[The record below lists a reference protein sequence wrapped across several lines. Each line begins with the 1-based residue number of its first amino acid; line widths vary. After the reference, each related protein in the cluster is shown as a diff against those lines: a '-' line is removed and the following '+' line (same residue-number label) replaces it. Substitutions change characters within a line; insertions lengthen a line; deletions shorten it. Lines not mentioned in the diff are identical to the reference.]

1 MKMNMRKSLTLV
13 LAGAISL
20 TLLAGCG
27 GGGSPSE
34 TISSGSTAPIQKDS
48 AILATS
54 GEPTRFFPCGADGSN
69 GNDYL
74 VLNNIYDTLVFLDAD
89 GTIQPC
95 LAREWSVS
103 EDGLCYTFHLQEGV
117 TFHDGTPLTAE
128 DVVFTY
134 DLSVQNSTGKA
145 LIINY
150 DRAEAVDD
158 STVNIYLTAPYAA
171 FLNGCASRAGGIISK
186 AYYEQAGEDGY
197 QSAPIGTGPY
207 KFVSAV
213 SGDTIT
219 WRPTRAIGA
228 SLPPSRPSISRQ

>member
-1 MKMNMRKSLTLV
+1 MNMRKSLTLV

-145 LIINY
+145 SS
-150 DRAEAVDD
+150 
-158 STVNIYLTAPYAA
+158 STMIAPR
-171 FLNGCASRAGGIISK
+171 LWMI
-186 AYYEQAGEDGY
+186 
-197 QSAPIGTGPY
+197 AP
-207 KFVSAV
+207 
-213 SGDTIT
+213 
-219 WRPTRAIGA
+219 
-228 SLPPSRPSISRQ
+228 

>member
-1 MKMNMRKSLTLV
+1 MCLSQPLPCPWFSWRAV
-13 LAGAISL
+13 AEGIPPPAEIP
-20 TLLAGCG
+20 AH
-27 GGGSPSE
+27 
-34 TISSGSTAPIQKDS
+34 STASAGTATKDS

-95 LAREWSVS
+95 LAKDWTIS

-117 TFHDGTPLTAE
+117 TFHDEHADDRRGCG
-128 DVVFTY
+128 FTH

-150 DRAEAVDD
+150 DHAEAVDD
-158 STVNIYLTAPYAA
+158 NTVKIYLTAPYAA
-171 FLNGCASRAGGIISK
+171 FLNGVRLPPQAASCSK
-186 AYYEQAGEDGY
+186 AYYEEVGEEGY
-197 QSAPIGTGPY
+197 QAAPVGTGPY

-219 WRPTRAIGA
+219 LEANENYWREPAAI
-228 SLPPSRPSISRQ
+228 RTI

>member
-1 MKMNMRKSLTLV
+1 MKLNTKTRKALALLSAASLSLV
-13 LAGAISL
+13 
-20 TLLAGCG
+20 LLAGCG
-27 GGGSPSE
+27 GGD
-34 TISSGSTAPIQKDS
+34 TTSSGNPSPDSTASADTATKDS

-95 LAREWSVS
+95 LAKDWTIS

-117 TFHDGTPLTAE
+117 TFHDGTAMTAE

-150 DRAEAVDD
+150 DQAEAVDENP
-158 STVNIYLTAPYAA
+158 VKIYLTAP
-171 FLNGCASRAGGIISK
+171 
-186 AYYEQAGEDGY
+186 
-197 QSAPIGTGPY
+197 
-207 KFVSAV
+207 
-213 SGDTIT
+213 
-219 WRPTRAIGA
+219 
-228 SLPPSRPSISRQ
+228 